1 MQPQKK
7 AEHIA
12 FLLHQPQMGV
22 AFVEAAGVVYYA
34 YFPKE
39 AEAPSSAVV
48 KLLQGLFD
56 EFIDHSFFILRNRIF
71 FTGTATEMCKGMV
84 KVVGKR
90 MSDQIRAIDHGM
102 SLDIVLKPIAPLQEL
117 VVESVYQ
124 SPENRQALAEVQSFL
139 HTQAGSDDQNSLD
152 YLHGALRLAAQVPRG
167 EVLHDFNRNVAA
179 VLVSRAGEV
188 LGYGLNSNA
197 KNKTLHAE
205 VNLLQKLYQE
215 GQGKIPPGATL
226 YVTHKPC
233 KMCSGMIYHWS
244 SDPHSLRVIYAFQE
258 RGSLSRQ
265 TILDRLNL
273 NIQRPVADSTHS

>member
-1 MQPQKK
+1 MQLQKR

-12 FLLHQPQMGV
+12 FLLHQPQMDV
-22 AFVEAAGVVYYA
+22 AFVEATGVVYYA
-34 YFPKE
+34 HFPKG

-56 EFIDHSFFILRNRIF
+56 EFIDHSFFILRNRIY

-90 MSDQIRAIDHGM
+90 MSDQISAIDHGM
-102 SLDIVLKPIAPLQEL
+102 ILDIVLKPIAPQQEL
-117 VVESVYQ
+117 LVNSAYQ
-124 SPENRQALAEVQSFL
+124 SPENRQALAEVQNFL
-139 HTQAGSDDQNSLD
+139 HAQAGSDDPNSLD
-152 YLHGALRLAAQVPRG
+152 YLRGVVKLATQVPRG
-167 EVLHDFNRNVAA
+167 EILHDFNRNVAA
-179 VLVSRAGEV
+179 VLVSSAGEV

-205 VNLLQKLYQE
+205 VNLIQKLYQE
-215 GQGKIPPGATL
+215 GQGKIPSGATL

-233 KMCSGMIYHWS
+233 KMCSGMIYQWS
-244 SDPHSLRVIYAFQE
+244 ADPHSLRVIYAFQE

-273 NIQRPVADSTHS
+273 NIQRSVADSTHS